1 MLLQIFY
8 TFCMLLGITLLFP
21 FAAWCIRVGNEIDRE
36 IEAEQ
41 EPKQYEVVGY
51 IVRRVR

>member
-8 TFCMLLGITLLFP
+8 TFCMLLGITLLFV
-21 FAAWCIRVGNEIDRE
+21 FAAWSVSVSDRLDE
-36 IEAEQ
+36 KIEAKQ

-51 IVRRVR
+51 IVKRVR